1 MCGNVS
7 MPFID
12 EKQYIQASYK
22 NMKCYN
28 FQNMTLEC
36 NVNGFICTVN
46 FVDITFTCY
55 VIGIKRYEIVKKCEV
70 AIIEGIPI
78 ENICKLYSYILV
90 AFK

>member
-46 FVDITFTCY
+46 FIDTTFTC
-55 VIGIKRYEIVKKCEV
+55 
-70 AIIEGIPI
+70 
-78 ENICKLYSYILV
+78 
-90 AFK
+90 